1 MSACLSNIS
10 ISAADIRVD
19 WDMFNI
25 VQNDNKYVDIIM
37 PIGEAF
43 PKASDL
49 LGNTS
54 EPTVSTPLSR
64 DCDTRLTSR
73 SESSLLRSQ
82 KKNMLFNDLVSY
94 SESKL
99 DNTSADE
106 GVPLPNKQLIT
117 VFIKPHEGVRSAN
130 PFNIRPKQMVLPA
143 RGVSAVEVTFHPSV
157 EALNQIGSWLTSYA
171 LGYLS
176 LDNECP
182 SSVTRKSV
190 HDVSPLRI
198 DIMAELE
205 HVRFVQW
212 CVPSGYGGNRIVEH
226 HAKNKR
232 NRFNVTITELYECL
246 ECEYLIGQF
255 I

>member
-1 MSACLSNIS
+1 
-10 ISAADIRVD
+10 
-19 WDMFNI
+19 MFNI

-82 KKNMLFNDLVSY
+82 KNNVLFNDLVSY

-130 PFNIRPKQMVLPA
+130 PFDIHPKQVVLPA

-157 EALNQIGSWLTSYA
+157 EALNQMGSWLTSYA

-226 HAKNKR
+226 HAKTKR